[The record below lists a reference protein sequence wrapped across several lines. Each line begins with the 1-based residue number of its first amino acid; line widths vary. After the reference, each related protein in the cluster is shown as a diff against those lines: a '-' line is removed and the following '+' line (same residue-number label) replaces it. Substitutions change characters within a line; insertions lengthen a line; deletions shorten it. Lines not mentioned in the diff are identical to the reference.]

1 MTQRELSLTLAAL
14 RAATDPGR
22 FEHGRECVDSVG
34 SMTVRGRKATATVD
48 LTEAYEVS
56 LDWSA
61 PSLDGTCT
69 CPDFAEGGFCKHLVA
84 FGLALLGR
92 ARIVELPDEPTAAV
106 NEFGHRDAVDAAAL
120 AKEVTAALSGPRFVD
135 YRASYGVAREAGDL
149 LDRLQRLLDAGAADA
164 VAKALLRAT
173 TRLRQILLHADDS
186 SGVIGSAGQRAVELY
201 ARACREG
208 NPNPVS
214 LAKWL
219 VKFRRDSPGWP
230 AVELSMFIDA
240 FDERALAEYR
250 RAVDRWSADTAGV
263 DDFSRYEVHAALL
276 ELADH
281 DGDIDRAIE
290 LLSSGSEHAA
300 YGSIICRLLAAG
312 RRLEAVDWLDR
323 AVAAGRISAIAYGS
337 RNDYFVTPDQAVELY
352 VSAGRSEDALAV
364 LQAAFI
370 ARVGPESWHA
380 LLEFA
385 DTRPQGREMRRWAV
399 ERAEEQAGRAQ
410 GSGADLISIY
420 LADGL
425 LEEAWSAAERFGAGS
440 AWKALADASARSRP
454 REAAELY
461 RAQIGAK
468 LLHTNT
474 RIYPEVARMLIAMRS
489 LSEAAGDLDRFE
501 EYLAD
506 VRSRYARRS
515 SLMGALQA
523 QRL

>member
-1 MTQRELSLTLAAL
+1 MPMS
-14 RAATDPGR
+14 
-22 FEHGRECVDSVG
+22 
-34 SMTVRGRKATATVD
+34 RG
-48 LTEAYEVS
+48 
-56 LDWSA
+56 
-61 PSLDGTCT
+61 G
-69 CPDFAEGGFCKHLVA
+69 
-84 FGLALLGR
+84 
-92 ARIVELPDEPTAAV
+92 
-106 NEFGHRDAVDAAAL
+106 
-120 AKEVTAALSGPRFVD
+120 
-135 YRASYGVAREAGDL
+135 
-149 LDRLQRLLDAGAADA
+149 
-164 VAKALLRAT
+164 
-173 TRLRQILLHADDS
+173 
-186 SGVIGSAGQRAVELY
+186 VELY

-230 AVELSMFIDA
+230 AVELSVFIDA
-240 FDERALAEYR
+240 SDECALAEYR

-290 LLSSGSEHAA
+290 LLSFSSEHAA

-323 AVAAGRISAIAYGS
+323 AVAAGRISAMAYGS
-337 RNDYFVTPDQAVELY
+337 RNDYFVIPDQAVELY

-385 DTRPQGREMRRWAV
+385 DTRPQGKEMRRRAV

-489 LSEAAGDLDRFE
+489 LSEATGDLDRFE